1 MDQSKLNVIGQRRS
15 QKLNAGRYKK
25 VSVLVKKLLEFAAG
39 LSELEKSG
47 GLFPI
52 KTKRKERRQ
61 IAVTIRDKIRGTNP
75 IEMAWKTKGKRM
87 LNNISEVSSEG
98 VHEGRL
104 IAHKNIYTN
113 ALCSKRN
120 ICWRCVSSILCSRSK
135 FKKAQQ

>member
-75 IEMAWKTKGKRM
+75 IEMAWKTKGKRL

-98 VHEGRL
+98 VAWGKTYC
-104 IAHKNIYTN
+104 A
-113 ALCSKRN
+113 
-120 ICWRCVSSILCSRSK
+120 
-135 FKKAQQ
+135 